1 LKYFSSDQVFNELVN
16 GDVTREVIYASMNV
30 ARKRK
35 YAEREKLFA
44 DALARFDEYRKEN
57 KMNIRFTDEIHK
69 ALVERA
75 NREDQPPRW

>member
-1 LKYFSSDQVFNELVN
+1 M
-16 GDVTREVIYASMNV
+16 IYASMNV

-57 KMNIRFTDEIHK
+57 KMNIRFTDDIHK
-69 ALVERA
+69 ALIERA
-75 NREDQPPRW
+75 NREDKSAAALVSELITAVLKPRGTE